1 MAFPN
6 KGDRDMTALNFLA
19 SMMMEASIW
28 FNLVSIIST
37 HVETGSQQFDNL
49 GQYVM
54 SNQMSA
60 TASVK
65 IVLYLPLSVIV
76 MGLTLPVR
84 S

>member
-1 MAFPN
+1 
-6 KGDRDMTALNFLA
+6 
-19 SMMMEASIW
+19 MMEASIW
-28 FNLVSIIST
+28 FDLVSTST
-37 HVETGSQQFDNL
+37 RVETGSQQFDNL

-54 SNQMSA
+54 SDRMSA

-65 IVLYLPLSVIV
+65 VVVYLPLSAIV